1 MSSSAQLDP
10 VATQGLFVEGP
21 GSAADLKQF
30 AAERLAA
37 HRRRHAP
44 EGSAQEVAFLAH
56 ASAALDA
63 RVPGASRVREAVAAR
78 YRQTV
83 SYQEYLTAQAEQT
96 MQQARAEAE
105 IADRNAQAVEAAQ
118 TELLEDLRQWRQA
131 APDPQSPALRLMQ
144 RLQEEIETHP
154 VAAQTQAQV
163 VALPSI
169 EDSVATAP
177 AAYSAPP
184 ASAQWLDA
192 DTDERE
198 ELHTL
203 DQEIAFRLD
212 PEFAEHHIQPLPLPA
227 NLLEFPRQLVA
238 SRKARPRLAEGPL
251 REDPEPGSQL
261 RIFEVDPE
269 QIATAVPSAEA
280 FVDAPAWQSQP
291 LDAGTH
297 THHEEVFDTTLD
309 AEPEAAPARAP
320 YDPAQS
326 AIYTQ
331 PVLNAPLH
339 TAAIPRRMLSA
350 AVDACCQLAAAI
362 GFVCLAA
369 VVAGPS
375 LLAMPRPLLG
385 ALAAASALTLYVVYH
400 LLFFTFADATPGMRY
415 AHLDFCTFSNENPTR
430 AALRRRIWTTLA
442 AALPLG
448 LGLLWMLVDYDHA
461 GWHDRMSKMYPR
473 EY

>member
-10 VATQGLFVEGP
+10 VAAQGLFIESTV
-21 GSAADLKQF
+21 SAADLKRF

-37 HRRRHAP
+37 HRRRQAP
-44 EGSAQEVAFLAH
+44 EVSAQDVALLAH

-78 YRQTV
+78 YRQSV
-83 SYQEYLTAQAEQT
+83 SYQEFLAAQAAQT
-96 MQQARAEAE
+96 MQQARVEAE

-118 TELLEDLRQWRQA
+118 TELLEDLRQWREA
-131 APDPQSPALRLMQ
+131 APDPESPALRLIQ

-154 VAAQTQAQV
+154 VVVQAEVQTVPAPAIADT
-163 VALPSI
+163 VA
-169 EDSVATAP
+169 VAP
-177 AAYSAPP
+177 AASAH
-184 ASAQWLDA
+184 WLDA
-192 DTDERE
+192 EEQDE
-198 ELHTL
+198 LSTL

-212 PEFAEHHIQPLPLPA
+212 PEFDEHHIQPLPLPA

-238 SRKARPRLAEGPL
+238 PRKARPRLAEGPL
-251 REDPEPGSQL
+251 REDVETGSQL

-269 QIATAVPSAEA
+269 QIATAPMQIEAETFADVPQ
-280 FVDAPAWQSQP
+280 WQSQP
-291 LDAGTH
+291 LDAGTY
-297 THHEEVFDTTLD
+297 THHEEVFDTDLD
-309 AEPEAAPARAP
+309 ADLDAAPERAP

-339 TAAIPRRMLSA
+339 TAAIRRRVLSA
-350 AVDACCQLAAAI
+350 AVDGCCLSAAAI
-362 GFVCLAA
+362 GFTCLAV

-385 ALAAASALTLYVVYH
+385 ALVSACVLALYVVYH

-448 LGLLWMLVDYDHA
+448 LGLLWMVVDYDHA

>member
-10 VATQGLFVEGP
+10 VATHGLFVETP

-44 EGSAQEVAFLAH
+44 EGSAQEVAFLTH

-78 YRQTV
+78 YRQSV
-83 SYQEYLTAQAEQT
+83 SYQEYLTAQAAQT

-105 IADRNAQAVEAAQ
+105 IADRSARAVQTAQ

-131 APDPQSPALRLMQ
+131 APDPESPALRLMQ

-154 VAAQTQAQV
+154 VAAISEAVAAAPV
-163 VALPSI
+163 VSSEPS
-169 EDSVATAP
+169 AGAR
-177 AAYSAPP
+177 
-184 ASAQWLDA
+184 WLD
-192 DTDERE
+192 EEEQE
-198 ELHTL
+198 ELSTL
-203 DQEIAFRLD
+203 DREIAFRLD

-251 REDPEPGSQL
+251 REDPETGSQL

-269 QIATAVPSAEA
+269 QIATAPAPLEAEV
-280 FVDAPAWQSQP
+280 FVEAPQWQSQP

-297 THHEEVFDTTLD
+297 THHEEIFDTSLD
-309 AEPEAAPARAP
+309 FVQDAVPTAMTERAP

-339 TAAIPRRMLSA
+339 TAAIPRRLLSA

-362 GFVCLAA
+362 GFACLAA
-369 VVAGPS
+369 VVTGPS
-375 LLAMPRPLLG
+375 LLAMSRPLLG
-385 ALAAASALTLYVVYH
+385 ALVGASVLALYVVYH

-415 AHLDFCTFSNENPTR
+415 AHLDFCTFTNENPTR
-430 AALRRRIWTTLA
+430 AALRRRIWTTLV